1 VDWFAN
7 ATELANAAAQTKHEK
22 HRATCAAEETFRRGP
37 AGNDL
42 VVFSPG
48 LVDPALSAAQPDI
61 HLILPACTYE
71 EKQSFQ
77 VNSVLMTGHTDDGLV
92 PASTLKATK
101 LIFPPDQWTKKR
113 QNKSWLSILRRP
125 PAQRK
130 PHPSRSMFVV
140 RVLSRGSVIFS
151 SDTLQNASYTLGIT
165 TRPFLSGQ
173 DFASSQFFPM
183 RSKPSRRLSWCIR
196 SSKRGIQSCVMNHFT
211 FLTRC
216 RCMYSSEDHQRS
228 SKSNGVA

>member
-1 VDWFAN
+1 MLPHKRN
-7 ATELANAAAQTKHEK
+7 MRNT
-22 HRATCAAEETFRRGP
+22 RATCAAEETFRRGP

-48 LVDPALSAAQPDI
+48 PGLVDPVLSAAQPDII

-71 EKQSFQ
+71 EKKSFK
-77 VNSVLMTGHTDDGLV
+77 VNLVLMTGHTDDGLV

-113 QNKSWLSILRRP
+113 QNKSWPSILRRP

-196 SSKRGIQSCVMNHFT
+196 FSKRGIQSCVMNHFT
-211 FLTRC
+211 FLTIC

-228 SKSNGVA
+228 TKSNWVA